1 MKRLIFTVCL
11 FIMSMQL
18 INAQT
23 KQISG
28 TVKSSD
34 DGMGMP
40 GVSVVI
46 KGTTSGTSTNI
57 DGEYS
62 IEAEPTDYLVFSFV
76 GMVTQEVLVGNQT
89 VIDITLSPE
98 SIGMDEVVVVGYG
111 KQIKSEMTGA
121 VTKVSAEKLQDVP
134 VPSFESALHGK
145 TAGVFIEKASGK
157 LGEAIKMRVR
167 GSSSISA
174 DNQPLYV
181 LDGIPIISQDQGI
194 SNNSPTNPL
203 NTINFNE
210 IESIQILKDASA
222 AAIYGSRAANGVVIL
237 TSKKGKEGKTKI
249 NLNYSKGFS
258 EAANKVDFLNAAEYR
273 ELYGEAAVNAG
284 YFASIDDAFA
294 EGSWFP
300 GWLRDGGEGV
310 DVDWQDQVFRTGSVE
325 NVDLSASGGSKNTQ
339 FYASLSRNYNKGI
352 IIENDFTR
360 TGGRLNL
367 DHTVNDK
374 LKIGVSGSLV
384 KTELDRVSNDNA
396 FSTPM
401 QMVALAPVNPTHDL
415 ETGELNTNT
424 IYYNGLIS
432 ARDNFV
438 KQEVTRT
445 IGNVYAQYQFL
456 PELNFRTEYGLDN
469 YSQLETS
476 YQGRETNDGAPSGQ
490 GNVRNVRSVNQ
501 VFNNYF
507 TFNKE
512 FNQDHTI
519 EATLGMTYEETEDD
533 NSTVTANGFPS
544 DDFQTLNSGAETIA
558 FGGVKTEFSFLSY
571 FVRANYKF
579 KDKYLFNGSFRRDG
593 SSRFGEDKRFGN
605 FYAGSLGWILSRESF
620 IENQEWISFLKL
632 RASYGVVGNAGI
644 NNFASRGLYQ
654 GSYYTTYTGIRPTQL
669 PNPDLKWETT
679 SQLDIGLDFGLF
691 NNRVNGEFDVYYKKT
706 KDLLLNQR
714 LPATSGYT
722 SITKNVGEL
731 ENKGVEFTI
740 NTNNLVGEFKWN
752 TSFNISFNK
761 NEITKLPGG
770 DIVAGVNRVMKGES
784 IGVFYTRKYAGVNPD
799 NGHAMFYVEEGSNET
814 TDDYN
819 AAANMVVGDPN
830 PDFVGGLSNN
840 FSYKGFD
847 LDIVLAF
854 VYGNDVY
861 NGGGQYQSN
870 QASSW
875 KDNQTRDQLNRWQQ
889 PGDITDVPQAWLAGN
904 QYSGTDPSSRYLS
917 DASYLRVKNITLGYN
932 FPQSVL
938 NTLKLSNLRVYVAAL
953 NLYTFTDYKGWD
965 PEVNFGGTNL
975 TQTNTNIIQGRDFYT
990 APQARTISFG
1000 INIGL

>member
-1 MKRLIFTVCL
+1 MKRLIFTVCI
-11 FIMSMQL
+11 FIMSLQL

-23 KQISG
+23 KLISG

-57 DGEYS
+57 DGEYTIS
-62 IEAEPTDYLVFSFV
+62 AEPTDYIVYSFV
-76 GMVTQEVLVGNQT
+76 GMVTQEILVGDQT
-89 VIDITLSPE
+89 VIDVTLSPE

-121 VTKVSAEKLQDVP
+121 ITKVSAEKLQDVP

-194 SNNSPTNPL
+194 GNNSPTNPL
-203 NTINFNE
+203 NTINFSE

-249 NLNYSKGFS
+249 NLSYSKGFS
-258 EAANKVDFLNAAEYR
+258 KAANKVDFLNAAEYR

-284 YFASIDDAFA
+284 YFASNEDAFA
-294 EGSWFP
+294 DGSWFP

-310 DVDWQDQVFRTGSVE
+310 DVDWQDEVFRTGSVE
-325 NVDLSASGGSKNTQ
+325 NLDLSASGGSKNTQ
-339 FYASLSRNYNKGI
+339 FYASFSRNYNKGI
-352 IIENDFTR
+352 IIKNDFTR

-367 DHTVNDK
+367 DHTVNEK

-384 KTELDRVSNDNA
+384 KTELDRVANDNA

-401 QMVALAPVNPTHDL
+401 QMVALAPVNPTHDP
-415 ETGELNTNT
+415 ETGELNTRT

-445 IGNVYAQYQFL
+445 IGNMYAQYKIL

-476 YQGRETNDGAPSGQ
+476 FQGRETNDGAPSG
-490 GNVRNVRSVNQ
+490 NASVRNVRSVNQ

-512 FNQDHTI
+512 FNQDHTM
-519 EATLGMTYEETEDD
+519 EVTMGMTYEETKDD
-533 NSTVTANGFPS
+533 NSTVTAIGFPS
-544 DDFQTLNSGAETIA
+544 DDFQTLNSGAETSS

-571 FVRANYKF
+571 FIRSNYKF
-579 KDKYLFNGSFRRDG
+579 KDRYLVNGSFRRDG

-605 FYAGSLGWILSRESF
+605 FFAGSLGWIVSRESF
-620 IENQEWISFLKL
+620 LADKDWLSFLKL
-632 RASYGVVGNAGI
+632 RGSYGVVGNAGI
-644 NNFASRGLYQ
+644 SNFASRGLYQ

-679 SQLDIGLDFGLF
+679 SQLDIGVDFGFF
-691 NNRVNGEFDVYYKKT
+691 NNRINGEFDVYYKKT

-714 LPATSGYT
+714 LPATSGFT

-731 ENKGVEFTI
+731 ENKGIEFSI
-740 NTNNLVGEFKWN
+740 NTNNLIGEFKWN

-770 DIVAGVNRVMKGES
+770 DIVAGVNRVMQGES

-799 NGHAMFYVEEGSNET
+799 NGHALYYVEEGSSET

-830 PDFVGGLSNN
+830 PDFVGGITNS

-847 LDIVLAF
+847 LDVVMAF

-889 PGDITDVPQAWLAGN
+889 PGDITDVPQAWLGGN

-917 DASYLRVKNITLGYN
+917 DASYLRIKNVTLGYN

-938 NTLKLSNLRVYVAAL
+938 NTLKLSNLRVYVTAV

-965 PEVNFGGTNL
+965 PEVNFAGVGL
-975 TQTNTNIIQGRDFYT
+975 DQTNTNVIQGRDFYT

-1000 INIGL
+1000 VNIGL

>member
-11 FIMSMQL
+11 FIMSLQL

-46 KGTTSGTSTNI
+46 KGTTSGTSTTI
-57 DGEYS
+57 DGEYTIS
-62 IEAEPTDYLVFSFV
+62 AEPTDYIVFSFV
-76 GMVTQEVLVGNQT
+76 GMVTQEILVGDQT
-89 VIDITLSPE
+89 VIDVTLNPE

-121 VTKVSAEKLQDVP
+121 VTKVSAEKMQDVP

-194 SNNSPTNPL
+194 GNNSPTNPL

-284 YFASIDDAFA
+284 YFASIEDAFA
-294 EGSWFP
+294 DGSWFP

-310 DVDWQDQVFRTGSVE
+310 DVDWQDEVFRTGSVE
-325 NVDLSASGGSKNTQ
+325 NIDLSASGGSKNTQ
-339 FYASLSRNYNKGI
+339 FYASFSRNYNKGI

-367 DHTVNDK
+367 DHTVNEK

-384 KTELDRVSNDNA
+384 KTELDRVANDNA

-401 QMVALAPVNPTHDL
+401 QMVALAPVNPTHDP
-415 ETGELNTNT
+415 ETGELNTRT

-445 IGNVYAQYQFL
+445 IGNMYAQYQIL

-476 YQGRETNDGAPSGQ
+476 FQGRETNDGAPSG
-490 GNVRNVRSVNQ
+490 NASVRNVRSVNQ

-507 TFNKE
+507 TFSKE
-512 FNQDHTI
+512 LNQDHTI
-519 EATLGMTYEETEDD
+519 ETTLGMTYEETKDD
-533 NSTVTANGFPS
+533 NSTVTAIGFPS
-544 DDFQTLNSGAETIA
+544 DDFQTLNSGAETSS

-579 KDKYLFNGSFRRDG
+579 KDKYLANGSFRRDG

-605 FYAGSLGWILSRESF
+605 FYAGSLGWIISREEF
-620 IENQEWISFLKL
+620 LANQDWLSFLKL
-632 RASYGVVGNAGI
+632 RGSYGVVGNAGI
-644 NNFASRGLYQ
+644 SNFASRGLYQ

-691 NNRVNGEFDVYYKKT
+691 NNRINGEFDVYYKKT

-714 LPATSGYT
+714 LPATSGFT

-731 ENKGVEFTI
+731 ENKGIEFSI
-740 NTNNLVGEFKWN
+740 NTNNLIGAFKWN

-770 DIVAGVNRVMKGES
+770 DIVAGVNRVMQGES

-799 NGHAMFYVEEGSNET
+799 NGRALYYLEEGSNET

-830 PDFVGGLSNN
+830 PDFVGGITNS

-847 LDIVLAF
+847 LDIVMAF

-875 KDNQTRDQLNRWQQ
+875 KDNQTRDQLNRWQK
-889 PGDITDVPQAWLAGN
+889 PGDITDVPQAWLGGN

-917 DASYLRVKNITLGYN
+917 DASYLRIKNVTLGYN

-938 NTLKLSNLRVYVAAL
+938 NTLKLSNLRVYVTAV
-953 NLYTFTDYKGWD
+953 NLHTFTDYKGWD
-965 PEVNFGGTNL
+965 PEVNFAGVGL
-975 TQTNTNIIQGRDFYT
+975 DQTNTNVIQGRDFYT

-1000 INIGL
+1000 VNIGL

>member
-1 MKRLIFTVCL
+1 MLTFQIV
-11 FIMSMQL
+11 
-18 INAQT
+18 NAQT

-28 TVKSSD
+28 LVTSAD

-46 KGTTSGTSTNI
+46 KGTISGTSTDI
-57 DGEYS
+57 DGKYTLS
-62 IEAEPTDYLVFSFV
+62 AKSSDVLLFSFV
-76 GMVTQEVLVGNQT
+76 GMTLQDISVGNKS
-89 VIDITLSPE
+89 VINVTME
-98 SIGMDEVVVVGYG
+98 AVAIGMDEVVVVGYG
-111 KQIKSEMTGA
+111 KQIKSEMTGS
-121 VTKVSAEKLQDVP
+121 VTKIGSEKLSEVP
-134 VPSFESALHGK
+134 VPSFESALQGK
-145 TAGVFIEKASGK
+145 TSGVFIEKASGK

-194 SNNSPTNPL
+194 TNNSPTNPL
-203 NTINFNE
+203 NTINFSE

-237 TSKKGKEGKTKI
+237 TTKKGVEGKTKI
-249 NLNYSKGFS
+249 NLNYSKGIS
-258 EAANKVDFLNAAEYR
+258 KASNKVDYLNASEYR

-284 YFASIDDAFA
+284 YFASLEEVYADD
-294 EGSWFP
+294 SWFP
-300 GWLRDGGEGV
+300 GWLRDSGSDV
-310 DVDWQDQVFRTGSVE
+310 DVDWQDEIFRTGSVE
-325 NVDLSASGGSKNTQ
+325 NLDLSASGGDKKTQ
-339 FYASLSRNYNKGI
+339 FYTSFSRSYNKGI
-352 IIENDFTR
+352 IIKNDFTR

-367 DHTVNDK
+367 DHSVNDK
-374 LKIGVSGSLV
+374 LKIGVSASIS
-384 KTELDRVSNDNA
+384 KTELDRVANDNA

-401 QMVALAPVNPTHDL
+401 QMIALAPVNDVYDK

-445 IGNVYAQYQFL
+445 LGNAFGQYQFL
-456 PELNFRTEYGLDN
+456 PELSFKSEYGLDN

-476 YQGRETNDGAPSGQ
+476 FQGRETNDGAPSG
-490 GNVRNVRSVNQ
+490 NATSRNVRAVNQ

-507 TFNKE
+507 NYNKKFNDE
-512 FNQDHTI
+512 HTLDL
-519 EATLGMTYEETEDD
+519 TLGMTYEETEEKS
-533 NSTVTANGFPS
+533 STVSAIGFPS
-544 DDFQTLNSGAETIA
+544 DDFQTLNSGAETSS

-571 FVRANYKF
+571 FFRANYKY
-579 KDKYLFNGSFRRDG
+579 KDKYLLNGSFRRDG

-605 FYAGSLGWILSRESF
+605 FYAGSLGWIISREDFLESVD
-620 IENQEWISFLKL
+620 WLRFLKL

-644 NNFASRGLYQ
+644 SNFASRGLYQ
-654 GSYYTTYTGIRPTQL
+654 GSYYTTYTGIKPTQL
-669 PNPDLKWETT
+669 PNPELKWETT
-679 SQLDIGLDFGLF
+679 SQLDIGLDFGFLD
-691 NNRVNGEFDVYYKKT
+691 NRINGEFDFYYKKT

-714 LPATSGYT
+714 LPATSGFT

-731 ENKGVEFTI
+731 ENKGIEFSI
-740 NTNNLVGEFKWN
+740 NTNNLIGEFKWN
-752 TSFNISFNK
+752 TSFNIAFNK
-761 NEITKLPGG
+761 NEITELPGG
-770 DIVAGVNRVMKGES
+770 DIVAGENRVMEGEA
-784 IGVFYTRKYAGVNPD
+784 IGVFFTRKYAGVNPD
-799 NGHAMFYVEEGSNET
+799 NGHAIFYVEEGSDET

-819 AAANMVVGDPN
+819 LASNMVVGDPN
-830 PDFVGGLSNN
+830 PDFVGGLTNN

-847 LDIVLAF
+847 LNVVLAF

-875 KDNQTRDQLNRWQQ
+875 KDNQTRDQLARWQK
-889 PGDITDVPQAWLAGN
+889 PGDITDIPQAVLTGN
-904 QYSGTDPSSRYLS
+904 KYSGTDPSSRYIS
-917 DASYLRVKNITLGYN
+917 DASYLRVKNVSFGYN
-932 FPQSVL
+932 FSRAVL
-938 NTLKLSNLRVYVAAL
+938 DKIKLSSLRLYVSAL

-965 PEVNFGGTNL
+965 PEVNFGGTDL
-975 TQTNTNIIQGRDFYT
+975 TQTSTNIIQGRDFYT